1 MSTATFQALI
11 TRLAQGLG
19 ISVESAP
26 PGVTNTK
33 ILNAQSLTAAID
45 LDDKRLHRIHF
56 VGWTAAAVSFQVSMD
71 GLTFHDLFDKGGN
84 EVTIPSFTLGAGIG
98 RAVLV
103 DPVFFLGARFI
114 KIRSGVSAAAVAQGA
129 ERSLVL
135 STVAR

>member
-26 PGVTNTK
+26 PGVTNAQ
-33 ILNAQSLTAAID
+33 ILNGQSLTAAID

-56 VGWTAAAVSFQVSMD
+56 NGWSAAAVSFLVSTD
-71 GLTFHDLFDKGGN
+71 GINFVDLYDKAGN
-84 EVTIPSFTLGAGIG
+84 EVTIPSLILATNAT

-103 DPVFFLGARFI
+103 DPVFFLGARYL
-114 KIRSGVSAAAVAQGA
+114 KIRSGTSAAPVAQGA
-129 ERSLVL
+129 QRALVL
-135 STVAR
+135 ATVAR